1 MVYLIIAIILFILS
15 GYCIKTFFTKF
26 EFPDKKILS
35 LLLAL
40 TSIIIAIVCIQWF
53 KVDYQNEIILYYQ
66 NGDYEIIENA
76 DSSIT
81 YKIIPTDYD

>member
-1 MVYLIIAIILFILS
+1 MVCLIIAIILFIFS
-15 GYCIKTFFTKF
+15 GYCIKILFTKF
-26 EFPDKKILS
+26 ESPDKKILS

-40 TSIIIAIVCIQWF
+40 TFITIGIVCIQWF
-53 KVDYQNEIILYYQ
+53 KIDYQNDVILHYQ
-66 NGDYEIIENA
+66 NGDYEIIENI

>member
-15 GYCIKTFFTKF
+15 GYCIKILFTKF
-26 EFPDKKILS
+26 EYPDKKVLS
-35 LLLAL
+35 FLLAL
-40 TSIIIAIVCIQWF
+40 TFITIAIICIQWF
-53 KVDYQNEIILYYQ
+53 KIDYQNEIILYYQ
-66 NGDYEIIENA
+66 NGDYEIIENV